1 MITPQLLPLFVNRR
15 QSTTRGELL
24 LLVKRRNAYLILPD
38 KIRAESS
45 SLLLSS
51 WLNDGMFRPD
61 MEVRNAVSRIDRV
74 LAAIPEV
81 AVVLRLM
88 LDMKKRLLVI
98 VFRGFKNHQIV
109 GKLGSNRSMRLIKT
123 VKCQNCCIKAN
134 YNPFLINEIPL

>member
-1 MITPQLLPLFVNRR
+1 MLDK
-15 QSTTRGELL
+15 QS
-24 LLVKRRNAYLILPD
+24 NAYLILPD

-45 SLLLSS
+45 LLLLSS

-88 LDMKKRLLVI
+88 LDMKKRWLVI

-109 GKLGSNRSMRLIKT
+109 GKLDSNRSMRPIKT
-123 VKCQNCCIKAN
+123 VKCQNCYIKAN
-134 YNPFLINEIPL
+134 YSSFLINEIPL

>member
-1 MITPQLLPLFVNRR
+1 
-15 QSTTRGELL
+15 
-24 LLVKRRNAYLILPD
+24 
-38 KIRAESS
+38 
-45 SLLLSS
+45 
-51 WLNDGMFRPD
+51 MFRPD

-81 AVVLRLM
+81 AVVRHLI
-88 LDMKKRLLVI
+88 LDMKKRWLVI

-109 GKLGSNRSMRLIKT
+109 GKLDSNRRLRLIKT